1 MTLEAQLNTSS
12 LSGLRLLTTKPCCVL
27 HVPAVRLCCDSSC
40 QSVSLMFLFQ
50 HSRCSFTWHVTT
62 WSINWKDS
70 TRAFFFSPFGKKEN
84 NKKPTVLFSAM
95 WNENLLCRFCEQ
107 TVYFVTVMKWLSI
120 FSFKLK
126 YTHRLANVQILNLF
140 YIQILRWNLEL
151 ISAVI
156 ETIEAGKNMHVFNNA
171 FLCEPWG

>member
-1 MTLEAQLNTSS
+1 MFPLFGCVVIRHVKVS
-12 LSGLRLLTTKPCCVL
+12 LLCSYFNIADAVL
-27 HVPAVRLCCDSSC
+27 HDMS
-40 QSVSLMFLFQ
+40 Q
-50 HSRCSFTWHVTT
+50 HGA
-62 WSINWKDS
+62 S
-70 TRAFFFSPFGKKEN
+70 TGKILKEPFFFSPFGKKEN
-84 NKKPTVLFSAM
+84 NKKPTVLFTAM

-151 ISAVI
+151 ISEVI